1 MDFNIDEC
9 FKNLMSVE
17 GANGFVIFNAEGKY
31 INFNFR
37 IKISIVGFSIFCSYL
52 WFFLG
57 IPIRR
62 HDKTI
67 TNDRAIHM
75 AALFSDLWNVSRRI
89 IKEELKSGFDVKNI

>member
-37 IKISIVGFSIFCSYL
+37 IKISIVGLAYFVVIYG
-52 WFFLG
+52 FF
-57 IPIRR
+57 
-62 HDKTI
+62 
-67 TNDRAIHM
+67 
-75 AALFSDLWNVSRRI
+75 
-89 IKEELKSGFDVKNI
+89 